1 MIGINVQTISAK
13 IVDFI
18 KIPVV
23 VKKLQELKGN
33 KLKNDKFKNN

>member
-1 MIGINVQTISAK
+1 MTIGINVRIISAK

-23 VKKLQELKGN
+23 VKKLQELEKN
-33 KLKNDKFKNN
+33 KIKNDKFK